1 MLCTQNC
8 KSLGTGHV
16 VYHVFLRAT
25 LSTASA
31 GLRLAF
37 VSGLEF
43 QTMLYFLL
51 CANSNLVSIV
61 GAGYLA
67 KVLIG
72 TAWRLASDFHA
83 YFLAPMGI
91 WRIDLKK
98 YGEWAGKRG
107 LLIVMLAPPPT
118 PTVDYYYCV
127 HSSRQVCYVY
137 DKFILLC
144 SIYLFMESLVFSI
157 ASVSCGASV

>member
-1 MLCTQNC
+1 MQNC

-98 YGEWAGKRG
+98 YGEWAGKQG

-118 PTVDYYYCV
+118 PLWATTTVSTVQSC
-127 HSSRQVCYVY
+127 QVCYVY
-137 DKFILLC
+137 DKFILLL